1 MSSVRQLDTVQGRQ
15 LSPKTTITGPSLL
28 NLHCRSNALRAVDTI
43 SASLSASILIPLTH
57 VATVYS
63 PPELYDTVLNVSGPH
78 PLFFDCE
85 SNSALVVPAPI
96 CRALPRDPRHALPRQ
111 SSHGRHQPRTVAS
124 YIRRRRRLFID
135 IGASFL
141 DPNPGL
147 GGRMMQLN
155 RIQWTHPVTPR
166 PAIRICPRRGPP
178 MIFDA
183 FSPIPSSYPSLF
195 LQRIA
200 HYASRE
206 GFSVAKSAPSSQP
219 PAVPRPWLVRP
230 HPHPLL
236 SLPLLRRAP

>member
-1 MSSVRQLDTVQGRQ
+1 MPPVRQPDTVQHRQ
-15 LSPKTTITGPSLL
+15 LSPRTTMTGPSLL
-28 NLHCRSNALRAVDTI
+28 SLHCGSNAPRAVNTA
-43 SASLSASILIPLTH
+43 ASLSASGVLIPLMP
-57 VATVYS
+57 VADLYP
-63 PPELYDTVLNVSGPH
+63 PPELSHRSQRQRSPPSFLRPREQLTLAVH
-78 PLFFDCE
+78 
-85 SNSALVVPAPI
+85 API
-96 CRALPRDPRHALPRQ
+96 CRALPRDPRHALPWQ
-111 SSHGRHQPRTVAS
+111 SSHGRRQPRTVAS
-124 YIRRRRRLFID
+124 YIRRRRLFID

-147 GGRMMQLN
+147 GGRMVQLN
-155 RIQWTHPVTPR
+155 SIQWTHLVTSR
-166 PAIRICPRRGPP
+166 PTIHIGSRRGPP

-195 LQRIA
+195 RQSIA

-206 GFSVAKSAPSSQP
+206 GFSVAKPAPSSQP